1 MLTTESARTYL
12 ARRRAARKFFESIPD
27 SQVDLADWVRE
38 DHYAEHFQ
46 LSVEGAIQC
55 GSVACLAGWL
65 FIMPEYRAW
74 CLQRGHVAA
83 TPNALKEWLGIEHR
97 INEAHDVFN
106 SPFVCRYSGLYDDPN
121 AGNLSDKEIAE
132 ERLTLLINEAIEA
145 ARGGA

>member
-12 ARRRAARKFFESIPD
+12 ARRRAARKFFEAIPGA
-27 SQVDLADWVRE
+27 QVDLADWVRE
-38 DHYAEHFQ
+38 DHYADHFQ
-46 LSVEGAIQC
+46 LPVEGAIRC

-83 TPNALKEWLGIEHR
+83 TPNALKQWLGIEHR